1 MKQIHRSSSARHTAT
16 SVMIEINGWC
26 RGLMAHLALYSGRD
40 GHYIPHPRI
49 RDEVG
54 AAAEYQPGLHDPE
67 SRQAALPR
75 PHRHPPGHC
84 QVRTHPT
91 GTILNINFTFR
102 FIYPPFSP
110 VIYPQ

>member
-40 GHYIPHPRI
+40 GHYIPHPRL

-54 AAAEYQPGLHDPE
+54 AAAEYQPRLHDPE

-84 QVRTHPT
+84 QVRT
-91 GTILNINFTFR
+91 LELKINSTFEI
-102 FIYPPFSP
+102 IYPPVSP
-110 VIYPQ
+110 PTFPQ

>member
-26 RGLMAHLALYSGRD
+26 RGLMVHLAVLYSGRD
-40 GHYIPHPRI
+40 GHYIPHPRV

-54 AAAEYQPGLHDPE
+54 AAAEYQPRLHDPE

-75 PHRHPPGHC
+75 PHRHPPGHR
-84 QVRTHPT
+84 QVRTHNLPEQ
-91 GTILNINFTFR
+91 F
-102 FIYPPFSP
+102 
-110 VIYPQ
+110 